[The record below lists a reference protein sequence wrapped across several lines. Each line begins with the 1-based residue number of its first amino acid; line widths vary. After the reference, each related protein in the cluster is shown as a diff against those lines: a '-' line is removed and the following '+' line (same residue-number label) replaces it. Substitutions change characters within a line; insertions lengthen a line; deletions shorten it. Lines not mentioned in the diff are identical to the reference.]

1 MAKMT
6 KAEAK
11 RKIAEANGKLT
22 KVWGAQYH
30 QGNLLSRPQLKKLQD
45 AMDKLLAVFDSLNK

>member
-11 RKIAEANGKLT
+11 RKLAEANGKLT
-22 KVWGAQYH
+22 KIWGAQYH
-30 QGNLLSRPQLKKLQD
+30 QGNLLSKAQMKKLND
-45 AMDKLLAVFDSLNK
+45 AMDKILTIFEGMNK